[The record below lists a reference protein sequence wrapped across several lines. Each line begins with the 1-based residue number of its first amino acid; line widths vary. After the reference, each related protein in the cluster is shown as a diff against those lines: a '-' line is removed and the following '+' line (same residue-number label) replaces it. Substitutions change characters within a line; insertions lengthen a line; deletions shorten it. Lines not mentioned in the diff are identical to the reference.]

1 MKVFKNLYEYREL
14 LKSSIKKDVGGKY
27 KNSVL
32 GVLWSFLYP
41 LLQIAVYAI
50 VFPLIMRSNM
60 ENYTV
65 FVCCGLIP
73 WNFFST
79 AISRSSFTMIENGNI
94 LKKVYFPR
102 EILPISV
109 VTSEAVN
116 FVISTIIILAFVL
129 GTGMG
134 LTWYVIFYPVILLIQ
149 YILLIGI
156 SLFVS
161 SITVYF
167 RDLQHFIGI
176 ALQLLFYAT
185 PIVYA
190 TNIIPESYQW
200 ILRLNPMTFII
211 DGYRSIF
218 YYQQQPDFI
227 SLGITFFHQTISSP
241 CNACNPYRI
250 ITALSCSLISSLP
263 ITFLINSPL
272 SETSCS

>member
-227 SLGITFFHQTISSP
+227 SLGIT
-241 CNACNPYRI
+241 
-250 ITALSCSLISSLP
+250 LLVSLILCVVGYLLFSKLQKRYAEE
-263 ITFLINSPL
+263 L
-272 SETSCS
+272 

>member
-190 TNIIPESYQW
+190 TNIIPQSYQW

-227 SLGITFFHQTISSP
+227 SLGIT
-241 CNACNPYRI
+241 
-250 ITALSCSLISSLP
+250 LLVSLILCVVGYLLFSKLQKR
-263 ITFLINSPL
+263 FAEEL
-272 SETSCS
+272 